1 MALLNRAALIIITV
15 CIALELAFAG
25 YVFWR
30 DKPPSLVSE
39 NPPKVVISQHETR
52 PQPGKPRRITRPR
65 PVNCRWVPAQAYQW
79 PEGTVLSYA
88 QQNYR
93 LTPTQLRVLKYCVEH
108 HHVQPGQSGRQN

>member
-1 MALLNRAALIIITV
+1 MALLTHNQWIGLGLVAAIEVAAAGFLWYALSPPLTTHVTDLKPVTV
-15 CIALELAFAG
+15 QPIAP
-25 YVFWR
+25 
-30 DKPPSLVSE
+30 KPIV
-39 NPPKVVISQHETR
+39 R
-52 PQPGKPRRITRPR
+52 PQPGKPRRINRPR

-108 HHVQPGQSGRQN
+108 HK

>member
-1 MALLNRAALIIITV
+1 MAILKEFWALIVTAV
-15 CIALELAFAG
+15 FLVAGGAFGWYEAQCPG
-25 YVFWR
+25 SYC
-30 DKPPSLVSE
+30 PSDPVHCAVSE
-39 NPPKVVISQHETR
+39 NPPKPVISQHETR
-52 PQPGKPRRITRPR
+52 PQPVKPRRITRPR

-108 HHVQPGQSGRQN
+108 HHG